1 MIPKSFKIANQTIT
15 VNVVDKID
23 GGSYGNFSD
32 VINEINIAKNIEF
45 NGKVY
50 QLTEEQIENSFYHE
64 LMHSFQFYFCNKYDE
79 TQAQVF
85 ANFMRE
91 FLSTSTNE

>member
-64 LMHSFQFYFCNKYDE
+64 LWHSFQFYFCNKYDE
-79 TQAQVF
+79 AQAQVF

-91 FLSTSTNE
+91 FLSTNTNE